1 MPKRNPVITKSV
13 EEQLEVIR
21 MGTVDIVPEDLLV
34 KKIER
39 SLETQVPLVVKQ
51 GFDPTAPDIHL
62 GHTVGLRKLRQFQD
76 LGHQVVFL
84 VGDFTGLI
92 GDPSG
97 RSRTRNRVA
106 HKTLVANAKTYTEQ
120 AFKVLNPKKTVVDF
134 NSRWLS
140 KLTFAEVLELTA
152 TQTVAQLLERDD
164 FSRRYRDGKPISLLE
179 FVYPLAQ
186 GYDSVALKAD
196 VEIGGTDQTFNLL
209 MARDIQRQYN
219 QEPQVI
225 LTLPIME
232 GTDGVEKMSKSLG
245 NYIGITEPPEEIYG
259 KTMKIPDELIVKYF
273 ELVGSLDPAGIDD
286 VKRRFLDPDTNPS
299 HLKREL
305 ARNIVAQFYD
315 EKAAVAAEEYFNK
328 IHVEK
333 DRPDDIDRL
342 EIRVGDDGDVLLV
355 RALKDANLCESN
367 SDARRMI
374 KQGAVRVDGEKIS
387 DIDTRLTRKDG
398 AYTIKVGKRRFIEIV
413 IK

>member
-1 MPKRNPVITKSV
+1 MPKRKPIITRSV

-21 MGTVDIVPEDLLV
+21 QGVVEIVPQDLLV
-34 KKIER
+34 KKLEKSI
-39 SLETQVPLVVKQ
+39 ETQTPLVVKQ

-97 RSRTRNRVA
+97 RSRTRKRMD
-106 HKTLVANAKTYTEQ
+106 HKTLVDNAKTYTEQ
-120 AFKVLNPKKTVVDF
+120 AFKILDPRKTVIDF

-140 KLTFAEVLELTA
+140 KMNFAEVLELTA
-152 TQTVAQLLERDD
+152 TQTVAQMIERDD
-164 FSRRYRDGKPISLLE
+164 FSKRYGEGKPISLLE

-186 GYDSVALKAD
+186 GYDSVVLKAD

-209 MARDIQRQYN
+209 MARDIQRQYG

-225 LTLPIME
+225 LTLPLLE
-232 GTDGVEKMSKSLG
+232 GIDGVEKMSKSLG
-245 NYIGITEPPEEIYG
+245 NYIGVTDAPEEIYG

-273 ELVGSLDPAGIDD
+273 ELVSSLNPAEIRDVAARLKDPE
-286 VKRRFLDPDTNPS
+286 TNPS
-299 HLKREL
+299 HIKREL
-305 ARNIVAQFYD
+305 ARDLVTQYHD
-315 EKAAVAAEEYFNK
+315 GKAALAAEEHFNK
-328 IHVEK
+328 IHVQK
-333 DRPDDIDRL
+333 DRPDKIDR
-342 EIRVGDDGDVLLV
+342 IDMKSDGDGVSV
-355 RALKDANLCESN
+355 VDAIAEAGLCESK
-367 SDARRMI
+367 SAARRMI
-374 KQGAVRVDGEKIS
+374 KQGAVRVDGEKVP
-387 DIDTRLTRKDG
+387 DIDHRLSPQKP

-413 IK
+413 VK